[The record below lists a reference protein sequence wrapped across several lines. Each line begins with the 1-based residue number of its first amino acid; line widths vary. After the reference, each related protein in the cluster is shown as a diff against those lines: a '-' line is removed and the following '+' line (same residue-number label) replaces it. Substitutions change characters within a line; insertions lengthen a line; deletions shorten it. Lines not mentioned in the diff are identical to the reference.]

1 MPERTLII
9 IKPDAMQRALA
20 GKIITRFE
28 EKGFQLVA
36 AKVMVAS
43 SELAAKHYA
52 VHKDKPFFEG
62 LCKNFSS
69 SAIMVMVWQG
79 NNIIELSRKLMGA
92 TFAQDAQ
99 PGTIR
104 GDYSCTKGFNLVHG
118 SDSPESA
125 KYEISLYFD
134 EDEIADYNLSN
145 SRWLND

>member
-1 MPERTLII
+1 MSERTLII
-9 IKPDAMQRALA
+9 IKPDAMQRSLA
-20 GKIITRFE
+20 GKIISRFE
-28 EKGFQLVA
+28 EKGFKIVA
-36 AKVMVAS
+36 SKVMVAS
-43 SELAAKHYA
+43 NDLAEKHYA
-52 VHKDKPFFEG
+52 VHKGKDFFEG

-79 NNIIELSRKLMGA
+79 NNIIELSRKIMGA

-104 GDYSCTKGFNLVHG
+104 GDFSCTKSFNLVHG

-134 EDEIADYNLSN
+134 EDEIADYDLSN
-145 SRWLND
+145 ARWLSD